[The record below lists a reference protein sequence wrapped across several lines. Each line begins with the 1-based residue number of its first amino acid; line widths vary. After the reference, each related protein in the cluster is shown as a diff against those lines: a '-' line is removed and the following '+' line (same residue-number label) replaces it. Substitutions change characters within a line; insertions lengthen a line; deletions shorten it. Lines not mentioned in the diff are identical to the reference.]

1 VNIKGNGLHTYFSI
15 ATFDEDKNAINWNV
29 YKGEVNKID
38 SWIKVKKT
46 ITISDNKIKFIT
58 FRLEGF
64 GRGEF
69 RFDNIIFSKV
79 N

>member
-1 VNIKGNGLHTYFSI
+1 MHILVSLLSMKRKRSSS
-15 ATFDEDKNAINWNV
+15 WNLF
-29 YKGEVNKID
+29 KGEINKIG

-46 ITISDNKIKFIT
+46 ITISDNRIKFIT
-58 FRLEGF
+58 FRLGGV

-69 RFDNIIFSKV
+69 RFDNIAFSKI